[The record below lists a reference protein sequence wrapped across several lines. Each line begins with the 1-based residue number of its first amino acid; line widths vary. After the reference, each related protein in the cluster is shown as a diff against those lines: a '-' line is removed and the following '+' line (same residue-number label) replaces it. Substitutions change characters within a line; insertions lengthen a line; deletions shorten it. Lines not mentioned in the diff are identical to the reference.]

1 MSDPKRHAKRSYGM
15 CTLLSHDVSSAMAAK
30 LGRDPTP
37 EELADELGWKMEKVL
52 DVLSAPPEPSSLERP
67 VGSADQDDRAQ
78 VGDFL
83 ADASPD
89 SSPAERAVERSTPTS
104 CDGPSTGPWPGS
116 SPPSGPP

>member
-1 MSDPKRHAKRSYGM
+1 
-15 CTLLSHDVSSAMAAK
+15 MAAK